1 MIYIYDIYIY
11 ILSIYIYMHMIV
23 KERKNTFKN
32 ISASCLLQLS
42 VENSFYNFFLYITV
56 NKKE

>member
-1 MIYIYDIYIY
+1 MIYIY